1 MATARWR
8 KPALAVV
15 FVLLASCA
23 APRLRPD
30 AQRMSAQ
37 EIRERTLAA
46 QPRWT
51 LRGRLAISGPQD
63 GGSGSLEW
71 SQDGGSFRFTVNA
84 PVTGKTWTLSGNDSH
99 VELEGLR
106 DGPIV
111 GDNAAIMLERELGWQ
126 VPVDELAHWVRAT
139 RAPGDAE
146 LVFRADGLPAEL
158 RQAGWKVE
166 YPDYDASRQPA
177 LPRRIFASRGDYKV
191 RLVVQRWELR

>member
-1 MATARWR
+1 MGSWR
-8 KPALAVV
+8 NLALAGVLL
-15 FVLLASCA
+15 LLASCA

-37 EIRERTLAA
+37 ETRERTLAA
-46 QPRWT
+46 QSMWT

-71 SQDGGSFRFTVNA
+71 SQDGSGFRFTLNA

-106 DGPIV
+106 AGTVV
-111 GDNAAIMLERELGWQ
+111 GDNAAILLERELGLQ
-126 VPVDELAHWVRAT
+126 VPVAELAHWVRAT
-139 RAPGDAE
+139 RAPGKAE

-158 RQAGWKVE
+158 LQAGWKVE
-166 YPDYDASRQPA
+166 YPDYDESRQPA

-191 RLVVQRWELR
+191 RLVVQRWDSP